1 MLKGCG
7 LSEASRDPRIDSM
20 GQELHSR
27 EPSPTTTGR
36 AAPPEITLF
45 AEDREALRQAVLALE
60 GPSYVA
66 RLSSLAGRPI
76 ELLGHALPQ
85 AASDL
90 VSRAT
95 QAALTRALR
104 YALRTIPK
112 EGRDPE
118 TRVHKA
124 LAVLSGAMGGALGL
138 SAVLVEL
145 PVSTTIMLRSIAR
158 IAQSEGEDLE
168 DPATALACLEVFALG
183 GRTGSGNLHE
193 AGYFAVRAAMAKS
206 VTRALQQMAGRG
218 VVDEGASAIVRL
230 LAQIGSRFG
239 MVVSQKVAAQAV
251 PILGAIGGA
260 AVNAAFVDHFQTLA
274 RGHFTVR
281 RLERIYGMG
290 TVRRAYDQ
298 LRESLT
304 G

>member
-90 VSRAT
+90 VLRAT

-298 LRESLT
+298 LREGLT

>member
-1 MLKGCG
+1 M
-7 LSEASRDPRIDSM
+7 S
-20 GQELHSR
+20 QELR
-27 EPSPTTTGR
+27 RQEPLPESTDRAGR
-36 AAPPEITLF
+36 PEIALSD
-45 AEDREALRQAVLALE
+45 EDREALRQAVLALE

-76 ELLGHALPQ
+76 ELLGQALPKV
-85 AASDL
+85 ASDTIA
-90 VSRAT
+90 RAT

-104 YALRTIPK
+104 YALKTIPK

-118 TRVHKA
+118 TRAHKA
-124 LAVLSGAMGGALGL
+124 LAILSGAMGGALGV

-168 DPATALACLEVFALG
+168 DPETALACLQVFALG
-183 GRTGSGNLHE
+183 GRTGSDNLHE

-206 VTRALQQMAGRG
+206 VTRALQQMAGPG
-218 VVDEGASAIVRL
+218 VVDESASAIVRL
-230 LAQIGSRFG
+230 LAQIVSRFG
-239 MVVSQKVAAQAV
+239 VVVSQKVAAQAV
-251 PILGAIGGA
+251 PVLGAIGGA

-281 RLERIYGMG
+281 RLERTYGKG
-290 TVRRAYDQ
+290 TVRRAYNQ
-298 LRESLT
+298 IRESIKC
-304 G
+304 

>member
-1 MLKGCG
+1 
-7 LSEASRDPRIDSM
+7 
-20 GQELHSR
+20 
-27 EPSPTTTGR
+27 
-36 AAPPEITLF
+36 
-45 AEDREALRQAVLALE
+45 
-60 GPSYVA
+60 
-66 RLSSLAGRPI
+66 
-76 ELLGHALPQ
+76 
-85 AASDL
+85 
-90 VSRAT
+90 
-95 QAALTRALR
+95 
-104 YALRTIPK
+104 
-112 EGRDPE
+112 
-118 TRVHKA
+118 
-124 LAVLSGAMGGALGL
+124 
-138 SAVLVEL
+138 
-145 PVSTTIMLRSIAR
+145 
-158 IAQSEGEDLE
+158 
-168 DPATALACLEVFALG
+168 
-183 GRTGSGNLHE
+183 
-193 AGYFAVRAAMAKS
+193 MAKS